1 MLIKK
6 KAVVERVRQCE
17 DGIRRAKEYLDSGEH
32 SSWVGFRP
40 LFVRK
45 LKAGKELPPHRDWV
59 RNVYLPRME
68 RELARAEKVLE
79 QLG

>member
-1 MLIKK
+1 MLMKT
-6 KAVVERVRQCE
+6 KAVVERIRLCE
-17 DGIRRAKEYLDSGEH
+17 DAIRRAKEYLDRGEH

-40 LFVRK
+40 LFVQK
-45 LKAGKELPPHRDWV
+45 LKAGKEVPPHRDWV

-68 RELARAEKVLE
+68 KQLARAEKVLE